1 MKTDEQDLIDLISR
15 YLDNALSAQET
26 GRLLEI
32 IRADQAAADL
42 LCELSIQHVQL
53 HRLFK
58 KDEVTVKRRNLSI
71 APVFSRF
78 VPVRR
83 PLALVAGLAIII
95 AAGFWLT
102 GFLRDRYEPS
112 GNAIV
117 LLKIGADITAATDS
131 KTALAGPMMV
141 VPPKTIQLLRLKDG
155 TVFQMESGTKAQ
167 IVDTGSATS
176 GKTIKLMSGM
186 VIADVAGQSA
196 DFPLRL
202 TTPHVE
208 VVVVG
213 TRFTCKAEADHSHVR
228 MHHGCAHVICKH
240 NGCRLKLNAR
250 HHVTAGE
257 RFRFHVRSIHE
268 DEH

>member
-15 YLDNALSAQET
+15 YLDNALPEEET

-58 KDEVTVKRRNLSI
+58 KDEATVKRRNLSI

-78 VPVRR
+78 MPVWR
-83 PLALVAGLAIII
+83 PLAIAAGLVIII

-102 GFLRDRYEPS
+102 GFLRERYEPS

-117 LLKIGADITAATDS
+117 LLKIGEDITPATDS
-131 KTALAGPMMV
+131 KTAVAGPMVV
-141 VPPKTIQLLRLKDG
+141 VPPKTIQLLRFKDG